1 MGLWRTWRVNIT
13 SVWCCGNDTPALG
26 RVSCWALYVSGK
38 GDGIGFWKAMAVPE
52 WLLETPRWGKT
63 RHPSC
68 VLDMISDY
76 CMQPWKK
83 GILFALLLFF
93 LVHFCYQWHLT
104 EFIFQPVAYT
114 YFQAS
119 GNVSYL
125 GSNHSQICMHSTILF
140 KTECCLTYDDE
151 TKTMQPA
158 SSWVLVFSY
167 WRWIQYQKG
176 TGFTFAWVE
185 VFTDMVFLPTTCYSL
200 AEPFTHHPMKYPL
213 NI

>member
-1 MGLWRTWRVNIT
+1 MLR
-13 SVWCCGNDTPALG
+13 
-26 RVSCWALYVSGK
+26 
-38 GDGIGFWKAMAVPE
+38 E
-52 WLLETPRWGKT
+52 W
-63 RHPSC
+63 HPSTGSSVLLSSLCIWERRWDWFLEGYGSSWMIAWDPSMRKDSPPFLC
-68 VLDMISDY
+68 VRYDLRLLYATM
-76 CMQPWKK
+76 KK
-83 GILFALLLFF
+83 RHFICTVTFI

-104 EFIFQPVAYT
+104 EFVFQPVTYT

-125 GSNHSQICMHSTILF
+125 DSNHSLICTHSTILF
-140 KTECCLTYDDE
+140 KTECCLTYGDE

-176 TGFTFAWVE
+176 MEFSFAWME
-185 VFTDMVFLPTTCYSL
+185 VFTDMVFLPTMCYSL